1 MSGLFPH
8 LPMFLDMAGRA
19 AVLLSGDDALAP
31 LARRLL
37 DAGAGV
43 TALDASPSAAMAALA
58 PPLRLLKRGW
68 RTTDLD
74 GAALVVAGPREAR
87 APQARA
93 AARAAGAIYATA
105 GATPP
110 MELSFGT
117 GAAWGPVAIG
127 VSASGLSD
135 GIGEAVAMRL
145 AAAAPD
151 NYAAFLA
158 AATRLGNEVSAT
170 IAERVARDSFWRDA
184 ATDAFY
190 ANPADWDH
198 WIRARLSR
206 A

>member
-19 AVLLSGDDALAP
+19 AVLLSGADTLAP

-43 TALDASPSAAMAALA
+43 TALDARPSAAMAALA

-93 AARAAGAIYATA
+93 AARAAGAIYATQ

-110 MELSFGT
+110 MELSFGA
-117 GAAWGPVAIG
+117 GAAWGTVAIG

-135 GIGEAVAMRL
+135 GVGEAIAMRL

-158 AATRLGNEVSAT
+158 AASRVGNEVEVA
-170 IAERVARDSFWRDA
+170 IANRASRDAFWRDA
-184 ATDAFY
+184 ATDAFD
-190 ANPADWDH
+190 ANPSDWED
-198 WIRARLSR
+198 WIRTRLSR